1 MGGLQGLEKL
11 FARLPLCGDPASEVA
26 TSQKVAPQYCGKLL
40 YSLSCLVKNQ
50 QPIQMAADRLG
61 LFDTLLNI
69 LPYHSSP
76 VVKKVLGILDTV
88 LAQNPELPFL
98 DTLAARQGA
107 IGKDL
112 ITLVSG
118 VTLRVGD
125 GGNEGGDVDLA

>member
-1 MGGLQGLEKL
+1 MSLQGLEKL
-11 FARLPLCGDPASEVA
+11 YARLPLCDSKVVGAN
-26 TSQKVAPQYCGKLL
+26 VAPQYCGKLL
-40 YSLSCLVKNQ
+40 FALSALVKNQ
-50 QPIQMAADRLG
+50 PSIQTAADRLG
-61 LFDTLLNI
+61 VFDMLLTVMTH
-69 LPYHSSP
+69 HSTA
-76 VVKKVLGILDTV
+76 VVKKALGILDTV